1 MHHDGHTTLIEDPT
15 TLTAA
20 APSAVGGLLRATRM
34 RHGLSLNDVSA
45 ALRIR
50 RDYLDAIEHGRSEA
64 LPAPAYAIG
73 FVRSYAAALGLDQ
86 EEVARRYRAET
97 GLAAKRKPELTFPAP
112 VPERGVPAGA
122 LVAVGAVLAA
132 ALYGGWYYLTDTG
145 QRLADVVP
153 ALPERLARIETMIAP
168 EPAPAAPPPVEAAR
182 PAPAVPSPPPAASAP
197 PGETPL
203 AALPPAPAV
212 TLPPAGAWPTGPA
225 VTPQSL
231 PSPRRADPSAANA
244 APVAGAAADA
254 EPPAPTADSA
264 PPASEPPAREP
275 AATYGAAGAEAGRVL
290 LRARADTWIQVRERN
305 GGSVLFNRVLRPGE
319 TYRVPDRAGLVMTT
333 GNAGG
338 LEVLVE
344 GETLPSLGGQG
355 VVRRDLPLEPAAL
368 RQAVAALPR

>member
-1 MHHDGHTTLIEDPT
+1 MHHDGQKTLIEDPT
-15 TLTAA
+15 TLTMA

-50 RDYLDAIEHGRSEA
+50 RDYLDAIEHGRAEA

-86 EEVARRYRAET
+86 EEVARRYRLEAGFT
-97 GLAAKRKPELTFPAP
+97 ARRKPELTFPAP

-122 LVAVGAVLAA
+122 LVIVGVILAA

-153 ALPERLARIETMIAP
+153 NLPERLARIETMITPAP
-168 EPAPAAPPPVEAAR
+168 APAEAPAPAPAASTTPPSPAEAPLASL
-182 PAPAVPSPPPAASAP
+182 PAPA
-197 PGETPL
+197 
-203 AALPPAPAV
+203 APAV
-212 TLPPAGAWPTGPA
+212 TLPPSGSWPTGPA

-231 PSPRRADPSAANA
+231 MPPRRSDPSAANA
-244 APVAGAAADA
+244 APVTGAVADA
-254 EPPAPTADSA
+254 PATPPAT
-264 PPASEPPAREP
+264 E
-275 AATYGAAGAEAGRVL
+275 AATYGATGAEAGRVL
-290 LRARADTWIQVRERN
+290 LRARADTWIQVRERAT
-305 GGSVLFNRVLRPGE
+305 GSVLFNRVLRPGE
-319 TYRVPDRAGLVMTT
+319 TYRVPERSGLVMTT

-338 LEVLVE
+338 LDVLIE
-344 GETLPSLGGQG
+344 GEALPSLGGQG

-368 RQAVAALPR
+368 RQAAAALPR